1 MQLRFI
7 ILKEDAFF
15 LHFSSLSNKGWN
27 ELCDSNSV
35 NLWYVKPQ
43 GFIILFSGEMTHN
56 VRWIL
61 KVSHSC

>member
-1 MQLRFI
+1 MQLKFI

-43 GFIILFSGEMTHN
+43 EFIILFSGEMTHN
-56 VRWIL
+56 V
-61 KVSHSC
+61 H